1 MPSAVVP
8 IPSVTRRGSPRAC
21 VAPLAAALLLAALPI
36 AVLAAD
42 APAPVPA
49 TEAAALQA
57 ALDEGL
63 AAIAALEIQVKAAR
77 DEQPALE
84 AQAGIVQAKTD
95 LQRRLLE
102 VQLEWARHD
111 GRAEKIAEIAG
122 ALARMKNPP
131 AGEPQ
136 TRPLPPT
143 APSAR

>member
-8 IPSVTRRGSPRAC
+8 IPSAMRRGSPRAR
-21 VAPLAAALLLAALPI
+21 VAPLAAALLLATLPI

-63 AAIAALEIQVKAAR
+63 AAIAALEMQAKAAL
-77 DEQPALE
+77 DERPALE
-84 AQAGIVQAKTD
+84 AQAGIVQAKAG

-122 ALARMKNPP
+122 ALARMENPP

-136 TRPLPPT
+136 ARPLPPT

>member
-1 MPSAVVP
+1 MPSAIVP
-8 IPSVTRRGSPRAC
+8 APSARRRGSPRAR
-21 VAPLAAALLLAALPI
+21 VAPLAVVLLLAALPT
-36 AVLAAD
+36 AALAAE

-63 AAIAALEIQVKAAR
+63 AAIAALEGQAKVASDGKL
-77 DEQPALE
+77 ALE

-136 TRPLPPT
+136 ARPLPPT